1 MRLAIAPIIVIL
13 MALTPLAAQPP
24 AAAQSTGQDG
34 QLLPGPFRVYA
45 VNGSRAKHFHCFF
58 CENDLN
64 PTVAVIALAPPAD
77 AQDPLAVLMQK
88 LDAFAA
94 ANKPAKVGVFAI
106 FVTHEKEYLDEL
118 GRDAKVGAIEG
129 LITNL
134 KLQGPI
140 LLGLTLPDAQPVK
153 QFGIVTKDDQINN
166 IKKHQT
172 TVLVY
177 NKHKVE
183 KRFTFTDD
191 KKLDEA
197 GIKEIFAAAEK
208 MLPAAKK

>member
-1 MRLAIAPIIVIL
+1 MRLVIAPIVMIL
-13 MALTPLAAQPP
+13 MGLTPLAAQPP
-24 AAAQSTGQDG
+24 ASAQSTGQDG

-64 PTVAVIALAPPAD
+64 PVVAVIALAPPAD

-88 LDAFAA
+88 LDAFTA
-94 ANKPAKVGVFAI
+94 ANKQAKFGTFAI
-106 FVTHEKEYLDEL
+106 FLTLEKEYLDEL
-118 GRDAKVGAIEG
+118 TRDAKVGAIEG

-134 KLQGPI
+134 KLQGPMS
-140 LLGLTLPDAQPVK
+140 LGLTYPDAQPVK
-153 QFGIVTKDDQINN
+153 QYGIVTKDDQINN
-166 IKKHQT
+166 VKKHQV

-197 GIKEIFAAAEK
+197 AIKDIFAAAEK
-208 MLPAAKK
+208 MPPVKK